1 MKIDMA
7 SADLAPEDFAAV
19 HEVLKSGR
27 LALGPKTVAFEEAMA
42 ERVEVQHAVAV
53 SSGTAGLHLIVRALG
68 LGPGDEVL
76 VPSFTFAAS
85 VNAILF
91 EGATPVFVDIEDRT
105 FNLSVADARAKITP
119 RTRAVMVVD
128 AFGHPADWD
137 GLEELAN
144 EHGLALIDDCCE
156 ALGSQHRGRPIGSLG
171 DAGCFAFYPNKQITT
186 GEGGMIVTDRD
197 DIAELA
203 RSLRNQGRGR
213 MGAWLVH
220 ENLGY
225 NYRLDEMSA
234 ALGLSQLSRLDTFIR
249 QRLEVASMY
258 TARLESLEWVRAPIV
273 EDYAY
278 WSPFVY
284 VVLLQP
290 GIHRDPIMSFLSK
303 EGIPSRAYFS
313 PIHTQ
318 PYIATRFGT
327 SKERLPVT
335 ENLADRTL
343 ALPFHPKLDARK
355 LDMVVSE
362 LEHAVLEVM
371 NWVEGATP
379 KK

>member
-1 MKIDMA
+1 
-7 SADLAPEDFAAV
+7 
-19 HEVLKSGR
+19 
-27 LALGPKTVAFEEAMA
+27 
-42 ERVEVQHAVAV
+42 
-53 SSGTAGLHLIVRALG
+53 
-68 LGPGDEVL
+68 
-76 VPSFTFAAS
+76 
-85 VNAILF
+85 
-91 EGATPVFVDIEDRT
+91 
-105 FNLSVADARAKITP
+105 
-119 RTRAVMVVD
+119 
-128 AFGHPADWD
+128 
-137 GLEELAN
+137 
-144 EHGLALIDDCCE
+144 
-156 ALGSQHRGRPIGSLG
+156 
-171 DAGCFAFYPNKQITT
+171 
-186 GEGGMIVTDRD
+186 
-197 DIAELA
+197 
-203 RSLRNQGRGR
+203 

-371 NWVEGATP
+371 NWVEDATP